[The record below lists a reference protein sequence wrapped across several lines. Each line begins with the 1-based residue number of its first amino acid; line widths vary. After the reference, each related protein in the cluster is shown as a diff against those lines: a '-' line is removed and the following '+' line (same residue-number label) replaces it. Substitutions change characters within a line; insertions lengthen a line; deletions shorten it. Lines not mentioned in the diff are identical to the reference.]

1 VSASR
6 STSAAGIARF
16 TALDLSVQ
24 RRLDGLLHGDH
35 AGFRLGP
42 GSDPE
47 ELTPYRPG
55 HDVRRIDWKVTA
67 RAREPQVWLTRAEHE
82 LDTWLLL
89 DQTASMS
96 FGTTTAEKAEL
107 ALSLAAAVGLLTDAP
122 GNRLGVTTLRGHG
135 LSWTRPRAGR
145 SAAQQ
150 LLRADPGPRDGVP
163 EVGLAAALTA
173 LGRRHRRRGLRI
185 VVSDLLEPDGAFE
198 RPFGWEQPLRRL
210 AGRHDVIV
218 VEIVDPRELEL
229 PDVGVVT
236 LLDPESGRQR
246 EVQTAD
252 RRLRRRY
259 AEAAFRHRDQTAA
272 AVKAARA
279 AHLRLRT
286 DADWIGELARFVRGR
301 RRGAR
306 RRTPRSSV
314 QRRSA

>member
-1 VSASR
+1 MSASR
-6 STSAAGIARF
+6 SPSAAGIARF
-16 TALDLSVQ
+16 TALDLRVQ

-135 LSWTRPRAGR
+135 LSWSRPRAGR

-150 LLRADPGPRDGVP
+150 LLRADPGPRDGVS
-163 EVGLAAALTA
+163 EVGLAAALTT
-173 LGRRHRRRGLRI
+173 LGRRHRRPGLRI
-185 VVSDLLEPDGAFE
+185 VVSDLVEPDGAYQ

-210 AGRHDVIV
+210 ADRHDVIV

-229 PDVGVVT
+229 PDVGTVV
-236 LLDPESGRQR
+236 LADPETGRQR
-246 EVQTAD
+246 EVVTTPLLCREFAAAASAHRD
-252 RRLRRRY
+252 RVAAALRRCG
-259 AEAAFRHRDQTAA
+259 
-272 AVKAARA
+272 A

-286 DADWIGELARFVRGR
+286 DSDWVADVVRFVLARK
-301 RRGAR
+301 
-306 RRTPRSSV
+306 RTWSGG
-314 QRRSA
+314 